1 MSILGVGAAVGG
13 IASLAQSFLSSI
25 RPSAE
30 ETETEDAAKGQS
42 AAAPAAEEQ
51 FLDYARMSVAERMR
65 EQILKSKGLTEDDLN
80 SMDPEERA
88 ELEKEI
94 REELREKVVQQ
105 TGKETGGIANILV

>member
-25 RPSAE
+25 RPSAKE
-30 ETETEDAAKGQS
+30 SETEDAAKGQ
-42 AAAPAAEEQ
+42 PAAVPTTEEK

-65 EQILKSKGLTEDDLN
+65 EQLLKSKGLSEDDLN
-80 SMDPEERA
+80 SMDPEKRA
-88 ELEKEI
+88 ALEKEI
-94 REELREKVVQQ
+94 SEELRDKILKQ